1 MSLLRESPIKYRSNS
16 TNFNNHNSGIKFL
29 NSTSSSFGIN
39 KINQPN
45 TGTSSNFYT
54 RRSFSL
60 TRNTQGKLDTLNDD
74 LRYLTSDI
82 I

>member
-16 TNFNNHNSGIKFL
+16 NTFNTRQSGIKLL
-29 NSTSSSFGIN
+29 NSTSSSFGVN
-39 KINQPN
+39 KIAQPN
-45 TGTSSNFYT
+45 TATGSNFYT

-60 TRNTQGKLDTLNDD
+60 TRNTQGKLDTLHDD
-74 LRYLTSDI
+74 LRYLTADI